1 MARKKAVEHSK
12 NFEKVKTYFDTSRW
26 SEHRV
31 HEAVIKSWIT
41 SDEYKEITG
50 TKYVATTEE

>member
-12 NFEKVKTYFDTSRW
+12 NFEKVKSYFDTGRW
-26 SEHRV
+26 SGSRV
-31 HEAVIKSWIT
+31 HDAVVKSWIT

-50 TKYVATTEE
+50 TKYTETTEE